1 MASIRKHGKGYQIIV
16 SCGYDTDG
24 TKVLKTMSWAPE
36 PGMSP
41 KQAQKELDRQAV
53 LFEEKVKHG
62 QFIAANIKFADF
74 AEQWM
79 KDYAEKQLAPA
90 TVASYRF
97 YLKRIDAAI
106 GHIRLDRLQPHHLIE
121 FYDNLSEDGMREDV
135 KYHTIIDLR
144 TKMKE
149 KQLTQKSLSDLS
161 AVSEATIRCAC
172 KGNNINAK
180 SAATICAALGINRS
194 DAFTPVTKDKLSGN
208 TALHY
213 HRLISTALST
223 AVQWQLIVANPAE
236 RVKPPRA
243 EQKEAVYLD
252 DSQARRLIE
261 LLDSQPV
268 QYRVMVTLLLYS
280 GLRRGELCGLE
291 WKDIDFDKGIIHVRR
306 ASQYLPKKG
315 IFTKEPK
322 NSSSERVLQLSEAA
336 FSLLRAYKAWQTGE
350 RLKMGDQWND
360 TDRLFTKWNGLPL
373 HPDTLTNWF
382 HDFIQTTDLPQIH
395 IHSLRHTNATLLI
408 AEGVNVR
415 LVADMLGHSK
425 PTTTLNIYS
434 HAIKSAQAAAAERLG
449 DILNVKKAH
458 GTEKA

>member
-79 KDYAEKQLAPA
+79 KDYAEKHLAPA
-90 TVASYRF
+90 TVASYRR
-97 YLKRIDAAI
+97 YLERTDTAI

-121 FYDNLSEDGMREDV
+121 FYDNLAEDGMREDA
-135 KYHTIIDLR
+135 KYSPAIDLQAAIKNKG
-144 TKMKE
+144 TS
-149 KQLTQKSLSDLS
+149 QKALSREAHVAEQTIHRACAGENINGKSAAALCTALGLS
-161 AVSEATIRCAC
+161 RSEAFAVSEKKA
-172 KGNNINAK
+172 
-180 SAATICAALGINRS
+180 
-194 DAFTPVTKDKLSGN
+194 LSGN

-213 HRLISTALST
+213 HHLISSILST
-223 AVQWQLIVANPAE
+223 AVQWQIIAANPAE

-291 WKDIDFDKGIIHVRR
+291 WKDIDFDKGIIHVCR

-315 IFTKEPK
+315 IFTKDPK

-336 FSLLRAYKAWQTGE
+336 FTLLRAYKAWQTGE
-350 RLKMGDQWND
+350 RLKVGDQWND

-408 AEGVNVR
+408 AEGVNLR

-434 HAIKSAQAAAAERLG
+434 HAIKSAQAAAAERMG